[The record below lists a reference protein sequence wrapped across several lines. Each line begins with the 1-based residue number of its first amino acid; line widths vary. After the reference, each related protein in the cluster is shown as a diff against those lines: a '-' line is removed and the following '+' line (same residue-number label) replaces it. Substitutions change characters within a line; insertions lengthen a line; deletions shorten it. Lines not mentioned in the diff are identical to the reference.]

1 MTDSDIMKERE
12 RRKDKI
18 RKVISKIIGS
28 FNTHKLLD
36 NTEKIEIEVT
46 EHNKAEIRIPIHIGD
61 SLLWEEVLYNGKS

>member
-1 MTDSDIMKERE
+1 MKERE